1 VDVGGN
7 VGFAQL
13 RSRLF
18 IQTRNRRG
26 SASAGPG
33 GACQY
38 YLREWEAVL
47 NQKQQFRFIDW
58 KITDWEVLRAAGQ
71 AQKYSYAPTSAA
83 VPKRGDIV
91 VFEWPER
98 PSQVLV
104 KRVIGLPGDL
114 VEIREGVVYI
124 NGDRLPEPYVQSPV
138 SGNFP
143 PVTVPSGAVW
153 VMGDNRAKSFDSR
166 MFGDVQLGKVRA
178 IASGTRR

>member
-1 VDVGGN
+1 MKTATKAVLVASG
-7 VGFAQL
+7 VL
-13 RSRLF
+13 IIL
-18 IQTRNRRG
+18 G
-26 SASAGPG
+26 SASLYVWFFRSTKAYTMVGESM
-33 GACQY
+33 A
-38 YLREWEAVL
+38 LTL
-47 NQKQQFRFIDW
+47 KQGDRFM
-58 KITDWEVLRAAGQ
+58 

-166 MFGDVQLGKVRA
+166 MFGDVQLAKVRA